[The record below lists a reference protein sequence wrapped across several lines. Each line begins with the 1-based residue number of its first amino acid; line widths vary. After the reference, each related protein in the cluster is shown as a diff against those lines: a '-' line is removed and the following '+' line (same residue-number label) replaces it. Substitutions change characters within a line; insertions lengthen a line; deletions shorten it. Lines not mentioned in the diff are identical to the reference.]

1 MTNIKNSA
9 DYGGISDDLRR
20 IFEIARQYRLPD
32 VGLLT
37 TLNRLADEKSEFQ
50 AWVRD
55 WNRATPEAKAS
66 WTTLWHR
73 IRKQAKAGAAAR
85 GPRS

>member
-1 MTNIKNSA
+1 MA
-9 DYGGISDDLRR
+9 DCGIGL
-20 IFEIARQYRLPD
+20 RLPD

-37 TLNRLADEKSEFQ
+37 TLNRLADERPEYQ
-50 AWVRD
+50 TWVTD

-73 IRKQAKAGAAAR
+73 IRKQAKVESSGTKNQ
-85 GPRS
+85 S